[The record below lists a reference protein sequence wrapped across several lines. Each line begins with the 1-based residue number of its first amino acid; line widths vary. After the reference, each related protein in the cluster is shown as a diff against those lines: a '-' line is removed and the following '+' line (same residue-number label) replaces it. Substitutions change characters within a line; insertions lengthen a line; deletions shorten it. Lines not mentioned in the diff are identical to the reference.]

1 MQQLHIP
8 LSVFKPRPPPLWYV
22 TNGEIKVGPVLTGLL
37 KKGVEYGR
45 VPDYCKVAPYGGA
58 WRKLKSV
65 REIAALDSKNRN
77 ATVANKPPTG
87 DRLVELSRPI
97 GRIRDEDELCYHVTR
112 ISLIATGAESGM
124 FHFRSRSARGLTTRC
139 VLGPMS
145 SERLNESL
153 PDNDL
158 VMRAAKL
165 GRPISGP
172 PYGPTEDALSIR
184 FATSNGG
191 VGGAAMIPIFV
202 GNTLM
207 AMLELS
213 RPGHAFRRS
222 DLQRAERIVWR
233 ALYQH
238 SS

>member
-1 MQQLHIP
+1 
-8 LSVFKPRPPPLWYV
+8 
-22 TNGEIKVGPVLTGLL
+22 L

-65 REIAALDSKNRN
+65 REIAALDSKNKN

-165 GRPISGP
+165 GRPIPDRGRAVHPLRDQQRRRRRRGDDPDLRRQHADGDAGAFTSGP
-172 PYGPTEDALSIR
+172 RLPAQRP
-184 FATSNGG
+184 
-191 VGGAAMIPIFV
+191 AARRAHRLARAV
-202 GNTLM
+202 S
-207 AMLELS
+207 ALELV
-213 RPGHAFRRS
+213 PRS
-222 DLQRAERIVWR
+222 ARMRAMFGG
-233 ALYQH
+233 
-238 SS
+238 

>member
-1 MQQLHIP
+1 MQQLPIP

-65 REIAALDSKNRN
+65 REIAALDSKNKN
-77 ATVANKPPTG
+77 APVANKPPTG

>member
-1 MQQLHIP
+1 MQLHQIP
-8 LSVFKPRPPPLWYV
+8 LSVFKPLPPPLWYV

-37 KKGVEYGR
+37 KRGVEHGR
-45 VPDYCKVAPYGGA
+45 VPDYCKVAAYGGS

-65 REIAALDSKNRN
+65 REIAALDSKSTST
-77 ATVANKPPTG
+77 AAKPPSG
-87 DRLVELSRPI
+87 ERLVELSRPL

-112 ISLIATGAESGM
+112 VSLIATGAESGM
-124 FHFRSRSARGLTTRC
+124 FHFLGRSRSLTTRC

-145 SERLNESL
+145 SERLNEVL

-158 VMRAAKL
+158 VVRAARR
-165 GRPISGP
+165 GRPVFGP
-172 PYGPTEDALSIR
+172 PYGQTEDALAIR
-184 FATSNGG
+184 FASSSGG

-202 GNTLM
+202 GNTLT

-213 RPGHAFRRS
+213 RPGHAFRRC

-238 SS
+238 AS